1 MIHQSA
7 SGATSKVVLRS
18 LYRSLLRA
26 SSPFSQPAYASLIH
40 RSGVAHDWE
49 ECIHRLDIKRR
60 AAAADVTKSSSVVS
74 STSSSFSSNDVNN
87 DDNNKKHDNAPEKSI
102 PKSWAQNLS
111 RSYTDLQQEYELRKD
126 YFDQRFGTDD
136 FDDDDD
142 DDDDDR
148 WETDLVMGTSSH
160 YRHEVQYSISD
171 DPKYILFRQLLREWF
186 TSSSGD
192 NISNNNNE
200 TDNGVKSNKW
210 PKEWSPNAEGY
221 YENGKIKQVPLM
233 RFPSQI
239 VSSGGLSIREMIK
252 REFRA
257 PSVEDRLSMEL
268 AFAKQ
273 QIKDKTSIPIYPSS
287 SYIDTDIRVQTA
299 FLSLMELNRKLAWA
313 ESVGFPATSQQQ
325 KSNQEER
332 KWKRLVQAAKG
343 VTAFPPLTDISKQ
356 SDDIGDINIVDD
368 DDGSNEEPDDKT
380 NNKKNPSTLQCG
392 TYLIAHPLMA
402 GYFAKSV
409 IVLLDHTE
417 EVNSNLAKTEEGGG
431 GGTYGLIINRLAL
444 QSEMV
449 ESSRGHLDLLRQK
462 WDEEKSK
469 LGEEP
474 MVVQGTSLELATSPK
489 SLSSEQITDIAS
501 TSQGTTEFATTKG
514 ITQNIQRPISLL
526 QAINADDL
534 PETVVMAFGD
544 AHVRDGGPVNLS
556 LQMIH
561 RKKSDQ
567 DDTNEEDEGKQ
578 KEGSTSIVGGTMLGT
593 DNDNLL
599 ESEEIYFNGDV
610 VQASHDVL
618 KGKSDVDDYS
628 FIIGAACWSPG
639 QLEHEIERG
648 CWLPFRGPPH
658 MAMTGMCEHNDFTI
672 PISENGDGT
681 ELAGGTKLSMF
692 PPRPSNTATS
702 SVAGSV
708 GKTASQQQPSLPK
721 ERPVGDLWLSVMCAL
736 GEGEADLAY
745 MMLNNKNVSNKLGDA
760 CDNFDR

>member
-1 MIHQSA
+1 MMHKSA
-7 SGATSKVVLRS
+7 SAATSKVVLRS

-26 SSPFSQPAYASLIH
+26 STPFSQPAYASLIH
-40 RSGVAHDWE
+40 RTGIAHDWE
-49 ECIHRLDIKRR
+49 ECIHRLDMKRR
-60 AAAADVTKSSSVVS
+60 TAAADVSKSYAVASSSS
-74 STSSSFSSNDVNN
+74 DDDDVNN
-87 DDNNKKHDNAPEKSI
+87 DGDKKKHDNAPEKSI

-111 RSYTDLQQEYELRKD
+111 RSYPDLQQEYELRKD

-142 DDDDDR
+142 DDDES

-192 NISNNNNE
+192 NLSNNN
-200 TDNGVKSNKW
+200 TDNGEKSTNKW
-210 PKEWSPNAEGY
+210 PKEWSPDAEGY
-221 YENGKIKQVPLM
+221 YENGEIKQVPLM

-239 VSSGGLSIREMIK
+239 VSDGGLSIREMIQ

-273 QIKDKTSIPIYPSS
+273 KEKDETYIPIVYPSS

-313 ESVGFPATSQQQ
+313 ESLGFPATSQNQ
-325 KSNQEER
+325 KANQEER
-332 KWKRLVQAAKG
+332 KRKRLVQAAKG
-343 VTAFPPLTDISKQ
+343 VSAFPPLVDIAEQ
-356 SDDIGDINIVDD
+356 SDNMADDINIVGN
-368 DDGSNEEPDDKT
+368 DGSGEESVDKT
-380 NNKKNPSTLQCG
+380 NNKTSSSPLQCG
-392 TYLIAHPLMA
+392 TYLIAHPLMT

-417 EVNSNLAKTEEGGG
+417 EVNSSLAKTEEGGS

-449 ESSRGHLDLLRQK
+449 ESSSREHLDLLRQK
-462 WDEEKSK
+462 WEEKKSK

-474 MVVQGTSLELATSPK
+474 TTGSSLELATSPEP
-489 SLSSEQITDIAS
+489 LSAGRITDNA
-501 TSQGTTEFATTKG
+501 TSQDTTQSATIKGT
-514 ITQNIQRPISLL
+514 IYNIQRPISLL

-534 PETVVMAFGD
+534 PETVIMAFGD

-561 RKKSDQ
+561 RKKSEQ
-567 DDTNEEDEGKQ
+567 DGTNEKEDEKQ
-578 KEGSTSIVGGTMLGT
+578 KEESTSTVGGTILGS
-593 DNDNLL
+593 DNDNQL
-599 ESEEIYFNGDV
+599 ESEETIYFNGDV
-610 VQASHDVL
+610 VKASHDVL

-648 CWLPFRGPPH
+648 CWLPFRGPPQ
-658 MAMTGMCEHNDFTI
+658 MAMTGMCEHNDITV

-681 ELAGGTKLSMF
+681 EIAAGGTKLSMF

-708 GKTASQQQPSLPK
+708 GKTSAQQQSIQPK

-736 GEGEADLAY
+736 GEGEGELAY
-745 MMLNNKNVSNKLGDA
+745 MMLNNKNVSNKLGDS

>member
-1 MIHQSA
+1 
-7 SGATSKVVLRS
+7 
-18 LYRSLLRA
+18 
-26 SSPFSQPAYASLIH
+26 
-40 RSGVAHDWE
+40 
-49 ECIHRLDIKRR
+49 
-60 AAAADVTKSSSVVS
+60 
-74 STSSSFSSNDVNN
+74 
-87 DDNNKKHDNAPEKSI
+87 
-102 PKSWAQNLS
+102 
-111 RSYTDLQQEYELRKD
+111 
-126 YFDQRFGTDD
+126 
-136 FDDDDD
+136 
-142 DDDDDR
+142 
-148 WETDLVMGTSSH
+148 MGTSSH

-192 NISNNNNE
+192 NLSNNN
-200 TDNGVKSNKW
+200 TDNGKKSSNKW

-239 VSSGGLSIREMIK
+239 VSDGGLSIREMIQ

-273 QIKDKTSIPIYPSS
+273 QEDKDKTYIPIVYPSS

-313 ESVGFPATSQQQ
+313 ESVGFPATSQNQ
-325 KSNQEER
+325 KANQEER

-343 VTAFPPLTDISKQ
+343 VSAFPPVVDIAEQ
-356 SDDIGDINIVDD
+356 SDNKADDINIVDD
-368 DDGSNEEPDDKT
+368 DGSSEESDDKT
-380 NNKKNPSTLQCG
+380 NSKTSSSPLQCG
-392 TYLIAHPLMA
+392 TYLIAHPLMT
-402 GYFAKSV
+402 GYFAKSA

-417 EVNSNLAKTEEGGG
+417 EVDSSLAKTEEGGS

-462 WDEEKSK
+462 WEEKKSK

-474 MVVQGTSLELATSPK
+474 MVVEGTSLELATSSE
-489 SLSSEQITDIAS
+489 SLSSERITDNA
-501 TSQGTTEFATTKG
+501 TSQDTTQSATIKGTSH
-514 ITQNIQRPISLL
+514 NIQRPISLL

-534 PETVVMAFGD
+534 PETVIMAFGD

-561 RKKSDQ
+561 RKKSEQ
-567 DDTNEEDEGKQ
+567 DDTNEKEDEGKQ
-578 KEGSTSIVGGTMLGT
+578 KEESTSTVGGTILGT

-599 ESEEIYFNGDV
+599 ESEETIYFNGDV
-610 VQASHDVL
+610 VKASHDVL

-648 CWLPFRGPPH
+648 CWLPFRGPPQ
-658 MAMTGMCEHNDFTI
+658 MAMTGMCEHNDITV
-672 PISENGDGT
+672 PISENGNGT
-681 ELAGGTKLSMF
+681 EIAGGGTKLSMF
-692 PPRPSNTATS
+692 PPRPSNSATS

-708 GKTASQQQPSLPK
+708 GKTASQHHSSQPK

-736 GEGEADLAY
+736 GEGEGELAY
-745 MMLNNKNVSNKLGDA
+745 MMLKNKNVSNKLGDA